1 MALIPGV
8 GNRFLVRL
16 GNGAGEE
23 ATDIH
28 LIDLVLH
35 SPVDPG
41 GASEANAIWGYCA
54 DCTFDRLSIY
64 DIPSDGLWLANV
76 GHFTLRDSRCERVA
90 TSGRNTGDCV
100 QLGGTATGLTV
111 QRNIL
116 DHSSTEAKNAFIDL
130 TMGGSGGVV
139 EDNDFL
145 MSTAGD
151 QSTTSKALSL
161 DVNNPS
167 DLRIRR
173 NRVDRWRL
181 EFCGGFGQ

>member
-1 MALIPGV
+1 M
-8 GNRFLVRL
+8 
-16 GNGAGEE
+16 
-23 ATDIH
+23 
-28 LIDLVLH
+28 
-35 SPVDPG
+35 
-41 GASEANAIWGYCA
+41 
-54 DCTFDRLSIY
+54 
-64 DIPSDGLWLANV
+64 
-76 GHFTLRDSRCERVA
+76 
-90 TSGRNTGDCV
+90 

-161 DVNNPS
+161 AVNN
-167 DLRIRR
+167 LTIRR
-173 NRVDRWRL
+173 NRVIGGDWNFAYSGSGDISDNEFRGARSRGWQIVGTGQSVHAYRNRFIGGGVGIGVNASGPDGTVRL
-181 EFCGGFGQ
+181 TDNTLSGYTVGVQRSDAVQVQSQGNRFWSNGQHAVGVMLDGSTRYTP